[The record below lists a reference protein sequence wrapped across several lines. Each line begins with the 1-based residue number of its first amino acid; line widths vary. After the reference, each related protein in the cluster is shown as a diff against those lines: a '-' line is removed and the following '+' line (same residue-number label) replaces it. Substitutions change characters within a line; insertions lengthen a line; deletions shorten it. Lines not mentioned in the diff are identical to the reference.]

1 MPLYDYKCEE
11 CEYAIR
17 FFHGV
22 DEGAGKCPRCCSA
35 KFNKQFKQS
44 NVVLENTKN
53 TAQTRVEKFI
63 EESREVLKEQMA
75 EARKE
80 IEK

>member
-1 MPLYDYKCEE
+1 MPLYDYKCSK
-11 CEYAIR
+11 CEYECKL
-17 FFHGV
+17 FHGV
-22 DEGAGKCPRCCSA
+22 DESAGKCPRCTYDTF
-35 KFNKQFKQS
+35 KKQFSKPS
-44 NVVLENTKN
+44 NIVNIAKN

-63 EESREVLKEQMA
+63 EESREVLHEQMA